1 MALFFVMENDAS
13 QICVDGL
20 FLTDLASITNAAT
33 VGLEPATFD
42 QNHFNVKSFDFQC

>member
-42 QNHFNVKSFDFQC
+42 HNHFNVKSFDFQC